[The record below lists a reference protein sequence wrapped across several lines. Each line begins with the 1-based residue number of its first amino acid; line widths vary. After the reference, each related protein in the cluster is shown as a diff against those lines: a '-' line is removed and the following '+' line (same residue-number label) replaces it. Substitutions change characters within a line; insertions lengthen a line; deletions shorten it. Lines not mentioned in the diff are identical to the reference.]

1 MARIVKTRGI
11 YWEGIYRIGRT
22 VVCEYDCQ
30 IGDIID
36 ECFVLLGR
44 SPFDNHCYK
53 GDYIIIVPLTV
64 VDIAETNSDLSQY
77 GFIKIGEINNEN
89 RWMRK

>member
-11 YWEGIYRIGRT
+11 CWENIFRVGRT
-22 VVCEYDCQ
+22 VVCEHDCQ
-30 IGDIID
+30 VGDIVD

-44 SPFDNHCYK
+44 SLFDNHCRK
-53 GDYIIIVPLTV
+53 GDYTIIVPLTV
-64 VDIAETNSDLSQY
+64 IDIAETNSDLSQY
-77 GFIKIGEINNEN
+77 GFIKVGEVDKED